1 MKHFAILAPLLL
13 AGCVGDS
20 GSGTLLGL
28 KDDPNSGCFAVNYL
42 GSAGG
47 FVGHL
52 GQGRPNDSIKITL
65 TGCEILPVY
74 PPAPPTMLV
83 APGTQAPSVISLT
96 PPAPVSAPA
105 APVSVAPVKP

>member
-1 MKHFAILAPLLL
+1 MKHLVILAPLLL
-13 AGCVGDS
+13 AGCVGGNS
-20 GSGTLLGL
+20 SGTLIDL
-28 KDDPNSGCFAVNYL
+28 KDDPNSGCGAVNYL

-52 GQGRPNDSIKITL
+52 GTGRPNDSLEMSL
-65 TGCEILPVY
+65 TGCKITPVL

-96 PPAPVSAPA
+96 PPPVVAPVG
-105 APVSVAPVKP
+105 PVVVAPVK